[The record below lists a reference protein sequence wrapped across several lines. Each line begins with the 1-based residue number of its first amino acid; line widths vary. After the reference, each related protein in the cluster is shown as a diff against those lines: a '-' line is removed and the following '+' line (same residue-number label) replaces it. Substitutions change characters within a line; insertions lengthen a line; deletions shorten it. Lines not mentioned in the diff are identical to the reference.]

1 MNRMSPHLCQVQG
14 NIDVNLC
21 LIYILNGT
29 MMIAV
34 AEHPRECTPIV
45 DASLSCTPLESGT
58 SL

>member
-1 MNRMSPHLCQVQG
+1 MSPHLCQVQG